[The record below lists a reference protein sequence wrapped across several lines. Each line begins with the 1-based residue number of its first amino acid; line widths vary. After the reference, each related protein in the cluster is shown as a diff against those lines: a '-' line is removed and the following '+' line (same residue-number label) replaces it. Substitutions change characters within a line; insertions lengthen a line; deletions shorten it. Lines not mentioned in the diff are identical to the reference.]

1 MARPMNTPALHSYRF
16 GQSRVDSAI
25 PLPVLPPA
33 RTNEVEADIILD
45 AGPAQ
50 PALDPVTDW
59 LHHWLQPN
67 GTATLSLAAQDHGY
81 RLRFPGLCDF
91 LVDADARR
99 IRAEPVEG
107 LDPGTL
113 EHLVV
118 DQLLPRV
125 LAHQGA
131 LVAHASVV
139 LVEGRAIL
147 FLGHSGWGK
156 STLAGLLHGTGRR
169 LLSDDCALLVAAA
182 SATHVIPT
190 YPSLRLFGD
199 SIGQTLGAEATT
211 SPVSAYSPKQRLTV
225 TLGTAHR
232 DGQAWPL
239 QAIYL
244 LNDPAR
250 PARGISITPL
260 PPALACMALVEHSF
274 RLDLAST
281 AHTAALLAQAAA
293 VLRHVPAFTLRYPRD
308 YTASPVL
315 LDTLVSHAASLA
327 PPVREPA

>member
-1 MARPMNTPALHSYRF
+1 MTDPAYFRYRF
-16 GQSRVDSAI
+16 GSSHLASTI
-25 PLPVLPPA
+25 ALPVLPALPA
-33 RTNEVEADIILD
+33 VAESTPDIILD

-50 PALDPVTDW
+50 DALPPVEHW
-59 LHHWLQPN
+59 LHHWPTAN
-67 GTATLSLAAQDHGY
+67 GAITLSLAATDAGY

-91 LVDADARR
+91 LIDAAATRCP
-99 IRAEPVEG
+99 ALPVQG
-107 LDPGTL
+107 LDPHTL

-118 DQLLPRV
+118 DQLLPRM
-125 LAHQGA
+125 LAHRGT

-139 LVEGRAIL
+139 HTDAQAML

-156 STLAGLLHGTGRR
+156 STLASLLHGRGLG
-169 LLSDDCALLVAAA
+169 LLSDDCALLEPGGTGTCVL
-182 SATHVIPT
+182 PT
-190 YPSLRLFGD
+190 YPSLRMFGD

-250 PARGISITPL
+250 PARSISITPL

-274 RLDLAST
+274 RLDLAAGGQT
-281 AHTAALLAQAAA
+281 AQMLRQAAQ
-293 VLRHVPAFTLRYPRD
+293 VLHQVPAFGLHYRRD
-308 YTASPVL
+308 YATSAAL
-315 LDTLVSHAASLA
+315 LDTLLGHAADLSTA
-327 PPVREPA
+327 ARESR

>member
-182 SATHVIPT
+182 SATHVVPT

-199 SIGQTLGAEATT
+199 SIGQTLGAGAATGA
-211 SPVSAYSPKQRLTV
+211 VAAYSPKQRLG
-225 TLGTAHR
+225 LGPPEPEDSR
-232 DGQAWPL
+232 WPL
-239 QAIYL
+239 RAIYL
-244 LNDPAR
+244 LNDPAD
-250 PARGISITPL
+250 PASDHTIAPL